1 MSSAPRFMLWPV
13 VCLSLWLGY
22 MAGHR
27 ATPPLPTVPDSLRV
41 QQVRLETLYRQDTQ
55 VFWRTKTR
63 WDTVVLLVD
72 RWKTDTLQV
81 VEYIQL
87 ADSSLRACASAL
99 RTCEQRVTAERAI
112 SRALRGELARQ
123 DAEARKAKLQW
134 GLAGSIIGAL
144 GYALLRP

>member
-1 MSSAPRFMLWPV
+1 MLWPV

-99 RTCEQRVTAERAI
+99 RTCEQRLELQRQQASYQLGQVND
-112 SRALRGELARQ
+112 ALRTARR
-123 DAEARKAKLQW
+123 DRWLWSAAGV
-134 GLAGSIIGAL
+134 GLGVLLTG
-144 GYALLRP
+144 LRP